1 MLTDKPEVE
10 PNRCNLARSKANRMY
25 NPLSNKIVVS
35 IDVVFEQSVKWC
47 WEAIENRD
55 FLEIEEEGDGQFFSS
70 AMRYVGEGSNAQ
82 DSQKTGGA
90 SSGGM

>member
-1 MLTDKPEVE
+1 MVYFGIEE
-10 PNRCNLARSKANRMY
+10 GSKANRMY

-47 WEAIENRD
+47 WEATENRD
-55 FLEIEEEGDGQFFSS
+55 FSEIEEEGDGQFFSS